1 MNLINIENLTKAY
14 TERKLFGGA
23 AFSLQEGEKVGVIG
37 INGTGKTTLLK
48 MIMGEEEADE
58 GTITIANHV
67 VLRYLP
73 QHPEFA
79 PEKSSLECVLSG
91 NVTEEN
97 RWSIESE
104 AKAMMTRLGIKDCM
118 QPAGEL
124 SGGQRKRLALISVL
138 LSPADILLL
147 DEPTNHL
154 DHGMA
159 DWLEDYLKKWR
170 GALIMVTHDRY
181 FLDSVTNRIIE
192 IDKGMIYSYQTNYSG
207 YLELKTQR
215 QEMEQASER
224 KRQSILRVEL
234 EWIRRGARARST
246 KQKAHIQ
253 RYEELRDR
261 QTPVQD
267 SQVELSSISTRL
279 GKTTVELEHICKAYG
294 EKKLID
300 DFSYIFL
307 KGDRVGFV
315 GPNGCGKSTLMKI
328 IAGMIP
334 PDSGQVII
342 GQTVKMGY
350 YAQEIAS
357 EKNCDEDEADLSYMD
372 PNQRVIDYVKDTA
385 EYIKTT
391 EGTISASAML
401 ERFLFPPEKQYSL
414 IGKLSGGEKKRL
426 NLLRVLA
433 LAPNVI
439 LLDEPTNN
447 LDIATLTILEDYL
460 DRYEGI
466 VVTVSH
472 DRYFLDRTMKRIFAF
487 EEGGKLKQ
495 YEGGYT
501 DYSLKKSAE
510 KEEAEEKQSKK
521 AGDAS
526 KINAGQPQKGQRI
539 RGPQK
544 LKFTYQ
550 EQKDYE
556 TIESDIAALEEK
568 IEKLEGEMA
577 AVSTDFVKLNQI
589 MTDKE
594 AAERLLDEKM
604 ERWMYLEELAARI
617 AEQ

>member
-1 MNLINIENLTKAY
+1 MNLINIENLTKSY
-14 TERKLFGGA
+14 TERKLFNGA
-23 AFSLQEGEKVGVIG
+23 SFSLQEGEKVGIIG

-48 MIMGEEEADE
+48 MIIGEEETDE
-58 GTITIANHV
+58 GMVTIAKHV
-67 VLRYLP
+67 VIRYLP
-73 QHPEFA
+73 QHPEFS
-79 PEKSSLECVLSG
+79 PDKSSLDCVLEG

-104 AKAMMTRLGIKDCM
+104 AKAMMTRLGIKDFM
-118 QPAGEL
+118 QPAGQL

-138 LSPADILLL
+138 LSSADILLL

-154 DHGMA
+154 DNEMA
-159 DWLEDYLKKWR
+159 DWLEEYLKKWR

-192 IDKGMIYSYQTNYSG
+192 IDKGLIYSYQTNYSG
-207 YLELKTQR
+207 YLELKMAR
-215 QEMEQASER
+215 QEREMSSER

-234 EWIRRGARARST
+234 EWIQRGARARST

-253 RYEELRDR
+253 RYEKLRD
-261 QTPVQD
+261 QQAPVQD

-279 GKTTVELEHICKAYG
+279 GKTTVELEHIHKSYG

-307 KGDRVGFV
+307 KGDRVGFI

-328 IAGMIP
+328 IAGLIP

-357 EKNCDEDEADLSYMD
+357 QKKEQEKEVDLSYMD
-372 PNQRVIDYVKDTA
+372 PKQRVIDYVKDTA
-385 EYIKTT
+385 EYIQTVD
-391 EGTISASAML
+391 GAISASAML
-401 ERFLFPPEKQYSL
+401 EKFLFPPEKQYSP

-433 LAPNVI
+433 TSPNYL

-487 EEGGKLKQ
+487 EGEGKLKQ

-501 DYSLKKSAE
+501 DYSLKKLVM
-510 KEEAEEKQSKK
+510 KEETEAEQVKK
-521 AGDAS
+521 TGNIS
-526 KINAGQPQKGQRI
+526 KINTKESQKGQRP
-539 RGPQK
+539 RGPKK
-544 LKFTYQ
+544 LKFTFQ

-556 TIESDIAALEEK
+556 KIEGEIAELEEK
-568 IEKLEGEMA
+568 IENLEREMA
-577 AVSTDFVKLNQI
+577 AVSTDFVKLNEI
-589 MTDKE
+589 MADKE
-594 AAERLLDEKM
+594 STEHLLEEKM
-604 ERWMYLEELAARI
+604 DRWMYLEELAARI
-617 AEQ
+617 AKQ